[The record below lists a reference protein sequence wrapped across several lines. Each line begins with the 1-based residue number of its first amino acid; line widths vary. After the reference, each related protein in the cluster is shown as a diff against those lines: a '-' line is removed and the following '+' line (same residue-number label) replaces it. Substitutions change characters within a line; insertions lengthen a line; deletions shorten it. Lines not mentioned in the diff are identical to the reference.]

1 MLRRSPRTVLVWAAA
16 LAVGLVTAR
25 VVAGDLAALH
35 RRARALGAPVE
46 VVVAADDLPIG
57 TELTAADVTTATR
70 HKSQIPEAALTRV
83 GDVLGRT
90 VVVPVLSGATLLAGH
105 IADPERDGTGGVL
118 APGTRA
124 VRVPLGESLRP
135 EPGDV
140 VDVLGTL
147 EGSLG
152 SSGETSAV
160 VASGAT
166 VLEVE
171 TSGEDAA
178 LGSGLGATVLVTVD
192 EAERVAYALAYGVV
206 TIALAPPEDA
216 CCKTSSWA
224 SSRD

>member
-1 MLRRSPRTVLVWAAA
+1 MLRRSPRTVLVWVAA

-35 RRARALGAPVE
+35 RRARALGAPVG
-46 VVVAADDLPIG
+46 VVVASDDLPIG
-57 TELTAADVTTATR
+57 STVTAGDVTTVSR
-70 HKSQIPEAALTRV
+70 HESQIPKVALTEV
-83 GDVLGRT
+83 ADVLGRT
-90 VVVPVLSGATLLAGH
+90 VVVPVLRGATVLPGH
-105 IADPERDGTGGVL
+105 LADPERDGTGGVL

-147 EGSLG
+147 EGSMV

-166 VLEVE
+166 VLEVDA
-171 TSGEDAA
+171 SDEDAA

-192 EAERVAYALAYGVV
+192 DAERVAYALAYGVV
-206 TIALAPPEDA
+206 TVALAPPEDA